1 MNLNPLYEL
10 KERLESSIIAG
21 VSLLSEDFRLT
32 RAVEQ
37 MEPLSKASPVFA
49 KIYQSAGEL
58 LSGNCTNKEDTL
70 LDILAFVEAVLT
82 TQAVSGVE
90 GELKL
95 LPETEGKACSDAPY
109 SLLAPILE
117 ALTTS
122 GSGHYS
128 LIVET
133 HDRNP
138 EIFSDYR
145 LKTALVAGLNAGYS
159 ELAER
164 IEEWLSEE
172 DASILPLLKK
182 DFNPKGKKEMVRRIH
197 VIEAIAGAKENAWY
211 LSMLEQAEK
220 EVRAAI
226 IYALC
231 HSGENS
237 ELLMGLAKTEKGNCK
252 KAAMW
257 ALARMENMENREFW
271 EAQIKKNSATAT
283 SYLALSTNDEASD
296 LTADAI
302 LCVLDEL
309 QTQADSGNTLLSDEN
324 FGKLRTLF
332 ESMTGKASE
341 KMLHLYRR
349 MASDN
354 LFERLKTEKNKT
366 IQFETY
372 IPDKHTV
379 VPVSHYIAERLTDSM
394 IWSMDKRLFGLA
406 EELYRTYGNMFLKPA
421 LTAALLTKSKEEVF
435 DTFAVLLIKEGI
447 LSKENEQQK
456 LQRQEIMDT
465 FARVVWNSEKQE
477 YEYCGEYYDGSRDKM
492 IYVKRNL
499 YEKPDIRWFELLIN
513 TKLKKSGTFHTYQHG
528 QYSSFTAYN
537 DWAHYSRLADWD
549 SVLTNLLC
557 PSDREICELLTH
569 YFHLRLLASIG
580 TNNDSRYFF
589 LLNQCGFTEGQGL
602 VVKSLEKRKVQ
613 YWVMESLIKEAPM
626 IPEDK
631 LKELEEI
638 RRLVSEGKV
647 GVTGWSDERYK
658 ELHDSMTIMMN
669 NERKGVS

>member
-10 KERLESSIIAG
+10 KERLESSVIAG
-21 VSLLSEDFRLT
+21 VSLLSEDFRLA

-37 MEPLSKASPVFA
+37 MEPLSKASPVFS
-49 KIYQSAGEL
+49 KIYQSSREL
-58 LSGNCTNKEDTL
+58 LSETCTNKEDTL

-82 TQAVSGVE
+82 TQAVSSVE
-90 GELKL
+90 GELKP
-95 LPETEGKACSDAPY
+95 LPATEGKAYSDAPY

-164 IEEWLSEE
+164 IEEWLSAE

-197 VIEAIAGAKENAWY
+197 VIEAIAGAKENAWF
-211 LSMLEQAEK
+211 LSVLDQAEK

-231 HSGENS
+231 HSQENT
-237 ELLMGLAKTEKGNCK
+237 ELLMGLTKTEKGNCK

-257 ALARMENMENREFW
+257 ALARMENTENREFW
-271 EAQIKKNSATAT
+271 EGQIKKNPATAT
-283 SYLALSTNDEASD
+283 TYLALSTNDEASD

-302 LCVLDEL
+302 LCVRNEL
-309 QTQADSGNTLLSDEN
+309 QAQADSGNTLISDEN
-324 FGKLRTLF
+324 LGKLRTLF
-332 ESMTGKASE
+332 ESMTGKASP
-341 KMLHLYRR
+341 KMLNLYREI
-349 MASDN
+349 ASDN
-354 LFERLKTEKNKT
+354 LFESLKTEKNKP

-394 IWSMDKRLFGLA
+394 IWSMDKRLFELA
-406 EELYRTYGNMFLKPA
+406 EELYQTYGNMFIKPA
-421 LTAALLTKSKEEVF
+421 LTAALLTKPKEEVF

-465 FARVVWNSEKQE
+465 FARVVWSTEQQE
-477 YEYCGEYYDGSRDKM
+477 YEFCGCYYDGFKDKQ
-492 IYVKRNL
+492 IYVKRSL
-499 YEKPDIRWFELLIN
+499 YEKPDIRWFELFVN
-513 TKLKKSGTFHTYQHG
+513 TKLKKSGTFCTYHHG
-528 QYSSFTAYN
+528 QYPGYTYYT
-537 DWAHYSRLADWD
+537 DWAGYSRYSDWD

-557 PSDREICELLTH
+557 PSDRESCEILKH
-569 YFHLRLLASIG
+569 YFHLRLLASVG
-580 TNNDSRYFF
+580 SDNDKRYFS
-589 LLNQCGFTEGQGL
+589 LLNRCGFMEGQGL

-613 YWVMESLIKEAPM
+613 YWVMEDMIKEAPM
-626 IPEDK
+626 PLADK

-638 RRLVSEGKV
+638 KSLVAGGKINI
-647 GVTGWSDERYK
+647 TGWSDERYQD
-658 ELHDSMTIMMN
+658 LYDSLSVKLE
-669 NERKGVS
+669 NEQKGVS